1 MGAYNVK
8 QIKFLNQTQV
18 KVYNKPIE
26 FGQKKF
32 VRTNARKKIKIER
45 NRL

>member
-26 FGQKKF
+26 FGQKKKF
-32 VRTNARKKIKIER
+32 VRTNAKRK
-45 NRL
+45 

>member
-26 FGQKKF
+26 FGQKKSSCE
-32 VRTNARKKIKIER
+32 RTQERK
-45 NRL
+45 